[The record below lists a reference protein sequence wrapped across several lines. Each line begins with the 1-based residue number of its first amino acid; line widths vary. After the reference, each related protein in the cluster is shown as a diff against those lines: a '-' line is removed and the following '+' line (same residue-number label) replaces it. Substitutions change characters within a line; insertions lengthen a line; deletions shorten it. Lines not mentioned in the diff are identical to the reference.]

1 MLNFTRL
8 SNVYVE
14 EGRGNEGSPFSFPQL
29 LSSLSDSSVHGIPQA
44 RILEWVAISFSRGSP
59 LPMAWTPVSSI
70 SGIFFTI
77 WSTRQAHQIKWW
89 RFITTGHEQKN
100 RGKIEASQV
109 SRTKPEQKP
118 GTEKGQRWCNLR
130 EIPRMGRAP
139 SRHRLE
145 LSNVRNPPH
154 NQSHFPSG
162 KDGVF
167 FILWVLPGAQFS
179 HLWKAGG
186 ARKDVPGKAAKRK
199 QRKPRRDAGDQASW
213 EYLGRYLEKY
223 SWKREAGKCG
233 ETVPPFVSPSHLL
246 ILSFVSN
253 LGKWSTL
260 AYVES
265 DGTTWTD

>member
-1 MLNFTRL
+1 MVPLLNWIWTIVNCNEMLNFTRL

-59 LPMAWTPVSSI
+59 LPMAWTPVSCI

-77 WSTRQAHQIKWW
+77 WATRQAHQIKWG

-118 GTEKGQRWCNLR
+118 GTEKGQRWCSLR
-130 EIPRMGRAP
+130 ESPRMDRAP
-139 SRHRLE
+139 SRHGLE

-179 HLWKAGG
+179 RPWKAGG
-186 ARKDVPGKAAKRK
+186 ARKFYWGFVKCMCTL
-199 QRKPRRDAGDQASW
+199 QEPRMWQSRI
-213 EYLGRYLEKY
+213 R
-223 SWKREAGKCG
+223 
-233 ETVPPFVSPSHLL
+233 TVPNRIVRSMLVAL
-246 ILSFVSN
+246 RN
-253 LGKWSTL
+253 L
-260 AYVES
+260 
-265 DGTTWTD
+265 TWCYIFSQRSIR